1 MIVSNKDAF
10 EYPRWFMISYAIHLK
25 RVTRPGAVAIVF
37 FYGILSYL
45 YIYVYIYII
54 CVCVRIWLNVFYSK
68 VR

>member
-1 MIVSNKDAF
+1 
-10 EYPRWFMISYAIHLK
+10 MISYAIHLK

>member
-1 MIVSNKDAF
+1 
-10 EYPRWFMISYAIHLK
+10 MISYAIHLK
-25 RVTRPGAVAIVF
+25 RVTRPGACTVAIVF